1 MIREVKIKKT
11 RNKKIAKFKN
21 NKKNSISKYE
31 GKKTKINVNHNNHNH
46 NNNHNNHN
54 HKHQKGGNKEKF
66 EIVKLADIDYS
77 NFTLSKYVANDIDW
91 GNSPGKPPTTC
102 CIL

>member
-11 RNKKIAKFKN
+11 KNKKIAKFKN

-31 GKKTKINVNHNNHNH
+31 GKKTKYNINHNH
-46 NNNHNNHN
+46 NHNHHHHNN
-54 HKHQKGGNKEKF
+54 QKGGNKEKF
-66 EIVKLADIDYS
+66 EIVKLTDIDYS
-77 NFTLSKYVANDIDW
+77 QFTLSKYVNNDIDW
-91 GNSPGKPPTTC
+91 GDSPGKPPTTC

>member
-31 GKKTKINVNHNNHNH
+31 GKKTKINVNH
-46 NNNHNNHN
+46 HNNHN

-91 GNSPGKPPTTC
+91 GDSPGKPPTTC

>member
-31 GKKTKINVNHNNHNH
+31 GKKTKINVNHNTH
-46 NNNHNNHN
+46 NNNNHN

>member
-11 RNKKIAKFKN
+11 KNKKIAKFKN

-31 GKKTKINVNHNNHNH
+31 GKKTKYNVNHNHN
-46 NNNHNNHN
+46 
-54 HKHQKGGNKEKF
+54 QKGGNKEKF

-77 NFTLSKYVANDIDW
+77 QFTLSKYVATDIDW
-91 GNSPGKPPTTC
+91 GDSPGKPPTTC

>member
-1 MIREVKIKKT
+1 MIKEFKLKKT
-11 RNKKIAKFKN
+11 KNKKFAKLIN

-31 GKKTKINVNHNNHNH
+31 GKKTKIN
-46 NNNHNNHN
+46 
-54 HKHQKGGNKEKF
+54 KKQFGGNKEKF
-66 EIVKLADIDYS
+66 EIVKLSDIDYS
-77 NFTLSKYVANDIDW
+77 QFTLSKYVASDVDW

>member
-11 RNKKIAKFKN
+11 KNKKIAKFKN

-31 GKKTKINVNHNNHNH
+31 GKKTKYNVNQNSNHHNHHHNN
-46 NNNHNNHN
+46 
-54 HKHQKGGNKEKF
+54 QKGGNKEKF
-66 EIVKLADIDYS
+66 EIVRLADIDYS
-77 NFTLSKYVANDIDW
+77 QFTLSKYVNTDIDW
-91 GNSPGKPPTTC
+91 GDSPGKPPTTC